1 MICALDEKF
10 PEIREEIQQLADNI
24 GADYDTARIIYETNN
39 GHGLDKAPNGAQSKL
54 YNDLLSHYNDNVR
67 QAQIAKAKL
76 YLTPFREWFGDWT
89 DVEATD
95 VSKVV
100 DENGEPL
107 LTYRGVND
115 NNFNSRYIYFT
126 DSVAQALTHAK
137 GLFTKGGSFYSNR
150 KEISFALS
158 SYLTSKYNLI
168 STDLDYLS
176 SFIEPIDERDVFDEI
191 IEIDDDGHV
200 MQKLQYAG
208 TEEVFDESNLA
219 KLATR
224 SYKILT
230 SNQEAKEIIDI
241 LHLIDRTTLK
251 NENDLF
257 RQYDDPY
264 YSQDLKELN
273 SLLKKYDTVIQQ
285 FKSEYKP
292 DIVAAFLAIK
302 NPYTEEINSEDLLH
316 NYLAY
321 AHGHD
326 GAFLM
331 DGENFLIMDN
341 TGQIFAIGDV
351 DLHNITDYGTKHSLR
366 LRSFPQKLRDQG
378 LIHKRNGS
386 WYITK
391 ERYNSPQEYESLVQY
406 IDKEAAISGNL
417 VKFVPT
423 RSATKVVFMEKAI
436 LHDKLPQDNR
446 GNYKSV
452 ERLLYFLHD
461 RFPNLEFEVVPQSQA
476 KYKNQ
481 NAWIEGNRI
490 YLVEG
495 KFTDEI
501 AIHEALHPF
510 VSALHMDNKAL
521 FEHLFEE
528 AKLSYPKLWDQIQS
542 TYTEKGMSDATRAQ
556 ELVAQALAREFNVDH
571 SKAPKG
577 RSFWECAKMF
587 IDWIKAFFS
596 DFATV
601 RNGIIYIN
609 HNNLPKMTLSQLAKM
624 LNTNDTVFDIN
635 VDANQIFNSLSSHDA
650 QLAKLDKQFEVVKV
664 SLQQRLKSLQNY
676 KKKNLNVIR
685 QTANLVKQLH
695 ELDSKQGMIAFV
707 QDAMLKIQEAYNYIT
722 DESNKISYHQLV
734 QLQRDLLGFYLPS
747 INNLVGVLDI
757 FEDVKGF
764 EDDFY
769 NLKRL
774 ADNTERA
781 FDRTIREYAL
791 KLVTDYQHKI
801 GVPDEEIQ
809 KTIEYINNPFNDVSF
824 IAAHT
829 GSNQMSSNVYVRIAR
844 RMLGDAENET
854 ARNTFKMGRHL
865 VGLLAKARNAIR
877 FKTTKSVESL
887 FQEVDKDGKKTGNFV
902 RDLNYGQYWQDYDK
916 FLQQLYKDLNI
927 KLDEDNRPVFESD
940 EQERQFRDAT
950 DTWKCKHGERP
961 YRLEYYLA
969 KNKHLSRLTRETL
982 DEVDSEIRDLLKSV
996 TPPGGTPQ
1004 LHKMSDA
1011 EFARYTKLLKDKQ
1024 QLYSPY
1030 NLDGTAKN
1038 GEELQIANELIAFR
1052 AELSSKVGHKV
1063 NYEAFEDARWK
1074 IISEYGEDS
1083 AEYERWKYI
1092 NTEVGFSEEYLDI
1105 RRRLGEVS
1113 RLSKINTEAAK
1124 TYRELLQIRAN
1135 ILKYYRKYH
1144 DTVADVESMPNNVV
1158 ELVKQLDRDIA
1169 DLKQQLMEYAKV
1181 YGIKSGATVEM
1192 MTILEQHPSIT
1203 KKTDYYNQ
1211 LKSIAQQELSIDPD
1225 AVSKFHENTSF
1236 EDSYGNR
1243 VIYSLYEYSY
1253 PMFDSDVI
1261 HEKPNGMWSMLD
1273 EESEWVNPNFDRSA
1287 GTYVQPKRSMYD
1299 NSKAYA
1305 FIQSIP
1311 ELKELYDELLN
1322 AMHESNDKINFV
1334 EQADDYKLPQMSARL
1349 MTVLRREGNVFKN
1362 IGHYV
1367 SDEMGVRGDDVD
1379 YVEKATIRPDGTPLY
1394 HVPTKFMQR
1403 LKDPNMITSDVI
1415 GSVIAYYQMAENFKN
1430 KSAIEDELELHRYFL
1445 RKAIPENANLVQ
1457 RGLGYL
1463 SKKGIDVNPPSWLS
1477 YALNGLSKYS
1487 HAVDKYEKELEMD
1500 LYGRKKKQI
1509 TFGKVNV
1516 TKYVQ
1521 LFQKWTSIRNL
1532 GLNIHPAVG
1541 GAIAASTLNA
1551 VEAAAKKYFTHRD
1564 LAFAETTFDLNLP
1577 ELILSIGDPDTK
1589 NKFVQLMQMNQ
1600 ICKSVADSFSDLDMS
1615 QITRAVYQ
1623 NAVMGHFTASDFAVK
1638 GKILLSVYN
1647 NYRLVN
1653 TPTGPKF
1660 MSMQQYISQ
1669 FYPTNKKKGELEFYK
1684 TEVNLYDVFVKNSK
1698 TGIIEIDP
1706 KYKDYV
1712 TDSLLNEVTNK
1723 VLSISQRADGTLSD
1737 LDKAHIHQDAYLSF
1751 TTIHRNWIITGYEM
1765 MFMSEKFN
1773 YETMEYERGRL
1784 SAASKRAWTFV
1795 RNFRNMNV
1803 KEWWNQSSDT
1813 EKYAMKYMCMLAM
1826 TYLGL
1831 RLFTMLMKDLADDDD
1846 DSLILQMLAYD
1857 LTRGLLE
1864 ISSIYNPA
1872 ETNNTLKTISPA
1884 ADLMESIFNFLLKW
1898 EDADEEVTRGAYED
1912 WNRKLVHF
1920 IKLTPF
1926 KNLVEGYNAE
1936 GIKDKRE
1943 YLEVQIQF

>member
-1 MICALDEKF
+1 MICAQDEKF

-39 GHGLDKAPNGAQSKL
+39 GHGLDKAPNGAESKL
-54 YNDLLSHYNDNVR
+54 YSDLLSHYNGDVK

-89 DVEATD
+89 DTETTD

-107 LTYRGVND
+107 INSVIND
-115 NNFNSRYIYFT
+115 NVYNSLKT
-126 DSVAQALTHAK
+126 S
-137 GLFTKGGSFYSNR
+137 SNPY
-150 KEISFALS
+150 
-158 SYLTSKYNLI
+158 SYLKKIGWVRPYYAEKWSTYPSYYYIPTIFELNGQLDEVKAGIRQFANDSGKIVEITTNEHTRLIQVSLTQERQDNISRKYDGDKD
-168 STDLDYLS
+168 S
-176 SFIEPIDERDVFDEI
+176 IED
-191 IEIDDDGHV
+191 
-200 MQKLQYAG
+200 
-208 TEEVFDESNLA
+208 
-219 KLATR
+219 
-224 SYKILT
+224 ILT
-230 SNQEAKEIIDI
+230 FLQKRFYGLTWEFIPES
-241 LHLIDRTTLK
+241 
-251 NENDLF
+251 
-257 RQYDDPY
+257 DPR
-264 YSQDLKELN
+264 
-273 SLLKKYDTVIQQ
+273 VM
-285 FKSEYKP
+285 P
-292 DIVAAFLAIK
+292 
-302 NPYTEEINSEDLLH
+302 
-316 NYLAY
+316 
-321 AHGHD
+321 G
-326 GAFLM
+326 
-331 DGENFLIMDN
+331 
-341 TGQIFAIGDV
+341 
-351 DLHNITDYGTKHSLR
+351 
-366 LRSFPQKLRDQG
+366 
-378 LIHKRNGS
+378 
-386 WYITK
+386 
-391 ERYNSPQEYESLVQY
+391 
-406 IDKEAAISGNL
+406 
-417 VKFVPT
+417 
-423 RSATKVVFMEKAI
+423 
-436 LHDKLPQDNR
+436 
-446 GNYKSV
+446 
-452 ERLLYFLHD
+452 
-461 RFPNLEFEVVPQSQA
+461 
-476 KYKNQ
+476 Q
-481 NAWIEGNRI
+481 NAWIEGNKI
-490 YLVEG
+490 YLVNERVNN
-495 KFTDEI
+495 EI

-510 VSALHMDNKAL
+510 VWTL
-521 FEHLFEE
+521 FKHNRTLFDQLFEE
-528 AKLSYPKLWDQIQS
+528 AKISYPKLWGQIQNTYLKDGMTDS
-542 TYTEKGMSDATRAQ
+542 TRSQ
-556 ELVAQALAREFNVDH
+556 ELVAQALSREFKKDHEINSDGNRFWEVARMFVDWVKGVFGSIVNRLGDLWFIHTEKLPSLTLHEFAKLINSRDVTFNVDYN
-571 SKAPKG
+571 AQ
-577 RSFWECAKMF
+577 E
-587 IDWIKAFFS
+587 
-596 DFATV
+596 
-601 RNGIIYIN
+601 
-609 HNNLPKMTLSQLAKM
+609 
-624 LNTNDTVFDIN
+624 
-635 VDANQIFNSLSSHDA
+635 IFNSLSSHNPSLD
-650 QLAKLDKQFEVVKV
+650 KLDKQFEVVKV

-747 INNLVGVLDI
+747 INNIIGSLDI
-757 FEDVKGF
+757 FGDVEGF
-764 EDDFY
+764 KDDFY

-781 FDRTIREYAL
+781 FDRTIREYTL

-854 ARNTFKMGRHL
+854 ARNTFNKGRHL

-927 KLDEDNRPVFESD
+927 KLDEDNAPIFEND

-1038 GEELQIANELIAFR
+1038 GEELQIANELMAFKEAIR
-1052 AELSSKVGHKV
+1052 SKIGHKT
-1063 NYEAFEDARWK
+1063 NYDAFEDARWR

-1092 NTEVGFSEEYLDI
+1092 NTEVGFSDEYLDI

-1113 RLSKINTEAAK
+1113 RLSKIHTEAAK

-1181 YGIKSGATVEM
+1181 HDIKSGATVEM
-1192 MTILEQHPSIT
+1192 MTILELHPSIT

-1211 LKSIAQQELSIDPD
+1211 LQKIAQQELSIDPD
-1225 AVSKFHENTSF
+1225 AMSKFHDNTSF

-1243 VIYSLYEYSY
+1243 VTYSLYEYSY
-1253 PMFDSDVI
+1253 PMFNSDVI
-1261 HEKPNGMWSMLD
+1261 NEKPNGMWSMLD

-1287 GTYVQPKRSMYD
+1287 STYVQPKRSMYD
-1299 NSKAYA
+1299 NSKAYG

-1322 AMHESNDKINFV
+1322 TMHESNDKINFI

-1349 MTVLRREGNVFKN
+1349 MTVLRRSGNVFKN
-1362 IGHYV
+1362 IGHYA
-1367 SDEMGVRGDDVD
+1367 SDEMSVKADDVD

-1463 SKKGIDVNPPSWLS
+1463 SKKVADVNPPSWLN

-1487 HAVDKYEKELEMD
+1487 YAVDKYEKELEMN

-1509 TFGKVNV
+1509 KLGKANI
-1516 TKYVQ
+1516 TKFVQ

-1532 GLNIHPAVG
+1532 GFNVHPAVG
-1541 GAIAASTLNA
+1541 GTIAATALNA

-1564 LAFAETTFDLNLP
+1564 LAFAETTFNLNLP

-1589 NKFVQLMQMNQ
+1589 NKLVQLMQMNQ

-1638 GKILLSVYN
+1638 GRILLSVYN

-1653 TPTGPKF
+1653 TTTGPKF

-1751 TTIHRNWIITGYEM
+1751 TTIHRNWIITGYET

-1784 SAASKRAWTFV
+1784 SAASKRAYTFV

-1831 RLFTMLMKDLADDDD
+1831 RLFTMLMKELADDDD

-1898 EDADEEVTRGAYED
+1898 EDAFEEVDRGAYED
-1912 WNRKLVHF
+1912 RYIKTKHL